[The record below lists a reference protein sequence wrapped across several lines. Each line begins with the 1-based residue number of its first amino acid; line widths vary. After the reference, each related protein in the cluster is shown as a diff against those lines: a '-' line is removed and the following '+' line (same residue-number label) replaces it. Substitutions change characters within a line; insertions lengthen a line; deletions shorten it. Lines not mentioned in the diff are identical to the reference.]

1 MDEDEFETEVKDLIE
16 WSKNLDYDEYV
27 KEWFHLSTSNASE
40 TFIPQS
46 LSRSI
51 NSTLLSKNQ

>member
-1 MDEDEFETEVKDLIE
+1 MEEDEFDSEVKDLIE

-40 TFIPQS
+40 AFINYPIS
-46 LSRSI
+46 
-51 NSTLLSKNQ
+51 N